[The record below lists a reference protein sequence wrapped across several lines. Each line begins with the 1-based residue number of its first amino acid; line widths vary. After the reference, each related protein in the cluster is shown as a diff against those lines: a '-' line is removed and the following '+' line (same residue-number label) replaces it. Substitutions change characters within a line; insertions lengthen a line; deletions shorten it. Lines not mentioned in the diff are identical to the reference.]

1 MLPDRHRSG
10 RIKELSMEQQSQT
23 LAQQFID
30 ALHALEQGSENDL
43 NGLVALFSEG
53 AHLTNAVLELAGH
66 ERTGRQGAHRFWAEY
81 KSTLGQAFSTFH
93 HVTTGNSA
101 AGLFWTT
108 EGHAP
113 DGQPVK
119 YHGATLLEFD
129 ESGKIKFFRGY
140 YDTRELIVQPHAA
153 SA

>member
-1 MLPDRHRSG
+1 
-10 RIKELSMEQQSQT
+10 MEQQPQV

-30 ALHALEQGSENDL
+30 ALHALEQGGGNEVDN
-43 NGLVALFSEG
+43 LVALFSG
-53 AHLTNAVLELAGH
+53 DAHLTNAVLELAGH
-66 ERTGRQGAHRFWAEY
+66 ERTGRDGARRFWTEY

-93 HVTTGNSA
+93 HVTTGDNV

-108 EGHAP
+108 EGSGP

-129 ESGKIKFFRGY
+129 GSGKIKFFRGY
-140 YDTRELIVQPHAA
+140 YDTRELTVKTGGAA
-153 SA
+153 NA